1 MSSIEGHEYHEEVAA
16 IKTEDEHEV
25 SSKDDLVETVGVIE
39 ALDLNKDQDPL
50 QNVPREIIDIIFS
63 YLDPASIKRVRLVSR
78 LS

>member
-1 MSSIEGHEYHEEVAA
+1 MSSIEGHEYHEEVAS

-50 QNVPREIIDIIFS
+50 QNLPREIMDIIFS

-78 LS
+78 LL